1 MFSFLLWGK
10 LFSTVFKILP
20 CHEVYLVSLPLLLE
34 CSTEIMLINSVGLPF
49 QAGVN
54 YEIKSNFRKF
64 KEGLKGKKSF
74 ETSPD
79 R

>member
-1 MFSFLLWGK
+1 
-10 LFSTVFKILP
+10 
-20 CHEVYLVSLPLLLE
+20 
-34 CSTEIMLINSVGLPF
+34 MLINSVGLPF

-54 YEIKSNFRKF
+54 YEFKSNFRKF

-74 ETSPD
+74 ETPPD